1 MKSIAKPLTLLLL
14 LSASHLQAHEIWLEK
29 DDNMQVKLFLGEPGE
44 PEFGDK
50 IAGLKNTKIYINKK
64 EDSFPITQHSTHWSA
79 NVADTGDIFATV
91 DDLWQPWDLE
101 EVPVWQFWKSPKQQ
115 AAKLFAKA
123 GRSNTQSKV
132 EFEFVPIE
140 PQSNTFIL
148 TYKNSP
154 LVEHDVTV
162 LTPSKA
168 QIKMTTDKD
177 GQITVKTEQA
187 GLYVVSSDYPV
198 NAEAVIAGN
207 KVDSTYNITSVT
219 FQAN

>member
-1 MKSIAKPLTLLLL
+1 MKSIATPLTLFLL
-14 LSASHLQAHEIWLEK
+14 LSASNLQAHEIWLEK
-29 DDNMQVKLFLGEPGE
+29 HNNTQVKLFLGEPGE
-44 PEFGDK
+44 PESGDK
-50 IAGLKNTKIYINKK
+50 IAGLKNTKIYVNQK
-64 EDSFPITQHSTHWSA
+64 EASFPITQHATHWSA
-79 NVADTGDIFATV
+79 NVAHNGDILATV

-101 EVPVWQFWKSPKQQ
+101 EVPTWQFWRSPKQQ
-115 AAKLFAKA
+115 AAKLYAKA

-140 PQSNTFIL
+140 PQSNTFTL
-148 TYKNSP
+148 TYKNAP
-154 LVEHDVTV
+154 VVEHDVTV

-168 QIKMTTDKD
+168 QIKMTTNKD
-177 GQITVKTEQA
+177 GQITVKTDQA

-198 NAEAVIAGN
+198 SGEAVIAGN

>member
-1 MKSIAKPLTLLLL
+1 MKSIATPLTFLLL

-29 DDNMQVKLFLGEPGE
+29 HNNTQVKLFLGEPGE
-44 PEFGDK
+44 PESGDE
-50 IAGLKNTKIYINKK
+50 IAGLKNTKIYINEKK
-64 EDSFPITQHSTHWSA
+64 DSFPITQHSTHWSA
-79 NVADTGDIFATV
+79 NVAHTGDILATV

-123 GRSNTQSKV
+123 GRNSTQSKV

-140 PQSNTFIL
+140 PQSNTFTL
-148 TYKNSP
+148 TYKSSP
-154 LVEHDVTV
+154 VVEHDVTV
-162 LTPSKA
+162 LTPSKTK
-168 QIKMTTDKD
+168 IKMTTNKD
-177 GQITVKTEQA
+177 GQITVKTEQV

-198 NAEAVIAGN
+198 NGEAVIAGN